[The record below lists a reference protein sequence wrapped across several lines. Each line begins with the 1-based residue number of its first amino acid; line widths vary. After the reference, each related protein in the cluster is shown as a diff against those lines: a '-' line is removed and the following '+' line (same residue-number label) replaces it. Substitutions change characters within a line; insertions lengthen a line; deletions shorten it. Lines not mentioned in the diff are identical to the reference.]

1 MLKKQNNG
9 GRLPMANTREY
20 KSDVFCMLMED
31 KKNALQVYNALSG
44 KHYTDPEIVE
54 IMTIEKGISLSI
66 RNDASF
72 IVESDITFT
81 EHQSTYNPNMAL
93 REMIYFTDTIRKLVA
108 SRDLFSKHRILL
120 PSPRF
125 VVFYNGTEPRPEYE
139 VQRLSDSFIH
149 REQEANLELKCE
161 IYNINPGKSAVLL
174 EECLV
179 LREYTAFVSRVR
191 ENHNAGM
198 ELNQAVE
205 KAIDDCIADHILE
218 DFLIERR
225 DEVRH
230 MVVID
235 NTWERREQLIREE
248 EREDGRREGRKA
260 GLQEGRK
267 NALKSMVQKKLLKG
281 KSVDQIADECEEE
294 VPVIRELIREIEQNH
309 Q

>member
-1 MLKKQNNG
+1 
-9 GRLPMANTREY
+9 
-20 KSDVFCMLMED
+20 
-31 KKNALQVYNALSG
+31 
-44 KHYTDPEIVE
+44 
-54 IMTIEKGISLSI
+54 
-66 RNDASF
+66 
-72 IVESDITFT
+72 
-81 EHQSTYNPNMAL
+81 
-93 REMIYFTDTIRKLVA
+93 
-108 SRDLFSKHRILL
+108 
-120 PSPRF
+120 
-125 VVFYNGTEPRPEYE
+125 
-139 VQRLSDSFIH
+139 
-149 REQEANLELKCE
+149 
-161 IYNINPGKSAVLL
+161 
-174 EECLV
+174 
-179 LREYTAFVSRVR
+179 
-191 ENHNAGM
+191 M

-267 NALKSMVQKKLLKG
+267 AGLQEGRKNALKSMVQKKLLKG

>member
-1 MLKKQNNG
+1 M
-9 GRLPMANTREY
+9 
-20 KSDVFCMLMED
+20 
-31 KKNALQVYNALSG
+31 
-44 KHYTDPEIVE
+44 
-54 IMTIEKGISLSI
+54 
-66 RNDASF
+66 
-72 IVESDITFT
+72 
-81 EHQSTYNPNMAL
+81 
-93 REMIYFTDTIRKLVA
+93 
-108 SRDLFSKHRILL
+108 
-120 PSPRF
+120 
-125 VVFYNGTEPRPEYE
+125 
-139 VQRLSDSFIH
+139 
-149 REQEANLELKCE
+149 
-161 IYNINPGKSAVLL
+161 

-248 EREDGRREGRKA
+248 EREDGRREGSKA
-260 GLQEGRK
+260 GVQEGRK

-294 VPVIRELIREIEQNH
+294 VPVIRELIRELEQKC

>member
-1 MLKKQNNG
+1 
-9 GRLPMANTREY
+9 
-20 KSDVFCMLMED
+20 
-31 KKNALQVYNALSG
+31 
-44 KHYTDPEIVE
+44 
-54 IMTIEKGISLSI
+54 
-66 RNDASF
+66 
-72 IVESDITFT
+72 
-81 EHQSTYNPNMAL
+81 
-93 REMIYFTDTIRKLVA
+93 
-108 SRDLFSKHRILL
+108 
-120 PSPRF
+120 
-125 VVFYNGTEPRPEYE
+125 
-139 VQRLSDSFIH
+139 
-149 REQEANLELKCE
+149 
-161 IYNINPGKSAVLL
+161 
-174 EECLV
+174 
-179 LREYTAFVSRVR
+179 
-191 ENHNAGM
+191 M

-260 GLQEGRK
+260 GL
-267 NALKSMVQKKLLKG
+267 KSMVQKKLLKG

>member
-1 MLKKQNNG
+1 M
-9 GRLPMANTREY
+9 
-20 KSDVFCMLMED
+20 
-31 KKNALQVYNALSG
+31 
-44 KHYTDPEIVE
+44 
-54 IMTIEKGISLSI
+54 
-66 RNDASF
+66 
-72 IVESDITFT
+72 
-81 EHQSTYNPNMAL
+81 
-93 REMIYFTDTIRKLVA
+93 
-108 SRDLFSKHRILL
+108 
-120 PSPRF
+120 
-125 VVFYNGTEPRPEYE
+125 
-139 VQRLSDSFIH
+139 
-149 REQEANLELKCE
+149 
-161 IYNINPGKSAVLL
+161 

-260 GLQEGRK
+260 GL
-267 NALKSMVQKKLLKG
+267 KSMVQKKLLKG

>member
-1 MLKKQNNG
+1 MRSSKKITNRG
-9 GRLPMANTREY
+9 TKRL
-20 KSDVFCMLMED
+20 
-31 KKNALQVYNALSG
+31 
-44 KHYTDPEIVE
+44 
-54 IMTIEKGISLSI
+54 
-66 RNDASF
+66 
-72 IVESDITFT
+72 
-81 EHQSTYNPNMAL
+81 
-93 REMIYFTDTIRKLVA
+93 
-108 SRDLFSKHRILL
+108 
-120 PSPRF
+120 
-125 VVFYNGTEPRPEYE
+125 
-139 VQRLSDSFIH
+139 
-149 REQEANLELKCE
+149 
-161 IYNINPGKSAVLL
+161 LL

-191 ENHNAGM
+191 ENHNAGI

-218 DFLIERR
+218 DFLRERR

-294 VPVIRELIREIEQNH
+294 VPVIRELIREIEQENH
-309 Q
+309 

>member
-1 MLKKQNNG
+1 
-9 GRLPMANTREY
+9 
-20 KSDVFCMLMED
+20 
-31 KKNALQVYNALSG
+31 
-44 KHYTDPEIVE
+44 
-54 IMTIEKGISLSI
+54 
-66 RNDASF
+66 
-72 IVESDITFT
+72 
-81 EHQSTYNPNMAL
+81 
-93 REMIYFTDTIRKLVA
+93 
-108 SRDLFSKHRILL
+108 
-120 PSPRF
+120 
-125 VVFYNGTEPRPEYE
+125 
-139 VQRLSDSFIH
+139 
-149 REQEANLELKCE
+149 
-161 IYNINPGKSAVLL
+161 
-174 EECLV
+174 
-179 LREYTAFVSRVR
+179 
-191 ENHNAGM
+191 M

-267 NALKSMVQKKLLKG
+267 AGLQEGRKAGLQEGRKNALKSMVQKKLLKG

>member
-1 MLKKQNNG
+1 M
-9 GRLPMANTREY
+9 
-20 KSDVFCMLMED
+20 
-31 KKNALQVYNALSG
+31 
-44 KHYTDPEIVE
+44 
-54 IMTIEKGISLSI
+54 
-66 RNDASF
+66 
-72 IVESDITFT
+72 
-81 EHQSTYNPNMAL
+81 
-93 REMIYFTDTIRKLVA
+93 
-108 SRDLFSKHRILL
+108 
-120 PSPRF
+120 
-125 VVFYNGTEPRPEYE
+125 
-139 VQRLSDSFIH
+139 
-149 REQEANLELKCE
+149 
-161 IYNINPGKSAVLL
+161 

-248 EREDGRREGRKA
+248 EREDGRREGRKVGLQEGRKA

-267 NALKSMVQKKLLKG
+267 NALKSQVQKKLLKG

-294 VPVIRELIREIEQNH
+294 VPVIRELIRELEQKC

>member
-1 MLKKQNNG
+1 M
-9 GRLPMANTREY
+9 
-20 KSDVFCMLMED
+20 
-31 KKNALQVYNALSG
+31 
-44 KHYTDPEIVE
+44 
-54 IMTIEKGISLSI
+54 
-66 RNDASF
+66 
-72 IVESDITFT
+72 
-81 EHQSTYNPNMAL
+81 
-93 REMIYFTDTIRKLVA
+93 
-108 SRDLFSKHRILL
+108 
-120 PSPRF
+120 
-125 VVFYNGTEPRPEYE
+125 
-139 VQRLSDSFIH
+139 
-149 REQEANLELKCE
+149 
-161 IYNINPGKSAVLL
+161 

-267 NALKSMVQKKLLKG
+267 AGLQEGRKNALKSQVQKKLLKG

-294 VPVIRELIREIEQNH
+294 VPVIRELIRELEQKC

>member
-1 MLKKQNNG
+1 M
-9 GRLPMANTREY
+9 
-20 KSDVFCMLMED
+20 
-31 KKNALQVYNALSG
+31 
-44 KHYTDPEIVE
+44 
-54 IMTIEKGISLSI
+54 
-66 RNDASF
+66 
-72 IVESDITFT
+72 
-81 EHQSTYNPNMAL
+81 
-93 REMIYFTDTIRKLVA
+93 
-108 SRDLFSKHRILL
+108 
-120 PSPRF
+120 
-125 VVFYNGTEPRPEYE
+125 
-139 VQRLSDSFIH
+139 
-149 REQEANLELKCE
+149 
-161 IYNINPGKSAVLL
+161 

-218 DFLIERR
+218 DFLRERR

-267 NALKSMVQKKLLKG
+267 AGLQEGRKAGLQEGRKAGLQEGRKNALKSMVQKKLLKG
-281 KSVDQIADECEEE
+281 KSLDQIADECEEE
-294 VPVIRELIREIEQNH
+294 VPVIRELIREIEQEGI
-309 Q
+309 

>member
-1 MLKKQNNG
+1 M
-9 GRLPMANTREY
+9 
-20 KSDVFCMLMED
+20 
-31 KKNALQVYNALSG
+31 
-44 KHYTDPEIVE
+44 
-54 IMTIEKGISLSI
+54 
-66 RNDASF
+66 
-72 IVESDITFT
+72 
-81 EHQSTYNPNMAL
+81 
-93 REMIYFTDTIRKLVA
+93 
-108 SRDLFSKHRILL
+108 
-120 PSPRF
+120 
-125 VVFYNGTEPRPEYE
+125 
-139 VQRLSDSFIH
+139 
-149 REQEANLELKCE
+149 
-161 IYNINPGKSAVLL
+161 
-174 EECLV
+174 

-191 ENHNAGM
+191 ENHNVGM

>member
-1 MLKKQNNG
+1 M
-9 GRLPMANTREY
+9 
-20 KSDVFCMLMED
+20 
-31 KKNALQVYNALSG
+31 
-44 KHYTDPEIVE
+44 
-54 IMTIEKGISLSI
+54 
-66 RNDASF
+66 
-72 IVESDITFT
+72 
-81 EHQSTYNPNMAL
+81 
-93 REMIYFTDTIRKLVA
+93 
-108 SRDLFSKHRILL
+108 
-120 PSPRF
+120 
-125 VVFYNGTEPRPEYE
+125 
-139 VQRLSDSFIH
+139 
-149 REQEANLELKCE
+149 
-161 IYNINPGKSAVLL
+161 
-174 EECLV
+174 

-294 VPVIRELIREIEQNH
+294 VPVIRELIRELEQKC

>member
-1 MLKKQNNG
+1 M
-9 GRLPMANTREY
+9 
-20 KSDVFCMLMED
+20 
-31 KKNALQVYNALSG
+31 
-44 KHYTDPEIVE
+44 
-54 IMTIEKGISLSI
+54 
-66 RNDASF
+66 
-72 IVESDITFT
+72 
-81 EHQSTYNPNMAL
+81 
-93 REMIYFTDTIRKLVA
+93 
-108 SRDLFSKHRILL
+108 
-120 PSPRF
+120 
-125 VVFYNGTEPRPEYE
+125 
-139 VQRLSDSFIH
+139 
-149 REQEANLELKCE
+149 
-161 IYNINPGKSAVLL
+161 
-174 EECLV
+174 

-191 ENHNAGM
+191 ENHNVGM

-248 EREDGRREGRKA
+248 EREDGRREGRKVGLQEGRKA

-267 NALKSMVQKKLLKG
+267 NALKSQVQKKLLKG

>member
-1 MLKKQNNG
+1 M
-9 GRLPMANTREY
+9 
-20 KSDVFCMLMED
+20 
-31 KKNALQVYNALSG
+31 
-44 KHYTDPEIVE
+44 
-54 IMTIEKGISLSI
+54 
-66 RNDASF
+66 
-72 IVESDITFT
+72 
-81 EHQSTYNPNMAL
+81 
-93 REMIYFTDTIRKLVA
+93 
-108 SRDLFSKHRILL
+108 
-120 PSPRF
+120 
-125 VVFYNGTEPRPEYE
+125 
-139 VQRLSDSFIH
+139 
-149 REQEANLELKCE
+149 
-161 IYNINPGKSAVLL
+161 

-294 VPVIRELIREIEQNH
+294 VPVIRELIRELEQKC

>member
-1 MLKKQNNG
+1 M
-9 GRLPMANTREY
+9 
-20 KSDVFCMLMED
+20 
-31 KKNALQVYNALSG
+31 
-44 KHYTDPEIVE
+44 
-54 IMTIEKGISLSI
+54 
-66 RNDASF
+66 
-72 IVESDITFT
+72 
-81 EHQSTYNPNMAL
+81 
-93 REMIYFTDTIRKLVA
+93 
-108 SRDLFSKHRILL
+108 
-120 PSPRF
+120 
-125 VVFYNGTEPRPEYE
+125 
-139 VQRLSDSFIH
+139 
-149 REQEANLELKCE
+149 
-161 IYNINPGKSAVLL
+161 

-260 GLQEGRK
+260 ALQ
-267 NALKSMVQKKLLKG
+267 SMVQKKLARG
-281 KSVDQIADECEEE
+281 KSIGQIADECEEE
-294 VPVIRELIREIEQNH
+294 VSVIRDLIREMEQKC

>member
-1 MLKKQNNG
+1 M
-9 GRLPMANTREY
+9 
-20 KSDVFCMLMED
+20 
-31 KKNALQVYNALSG
+31 
-44 KHYTDPEIVE
+44 
-54 IMTIEKGISLSI
+54 
-66 RNDASF
+66 
-72 IVESDITFT
+72 
-81 EHQSTYNPNMAL
+81 
-93 REMIYFTDTIRKLVA
+93 
-108 SRDLFSKHRILL
+108 
-120 PSPRF
+120 
-125 VVFYNGTEPRPEYE
+125 
-139 VQRLSDSFIH
+139 
-149 REQEANLELKCE
+149 
-161 IYNINPGKSAVLL
+161 LL

-191 ENHNAGM
+191 ENHNAGI

-294 VPVIRELIREIEQNH
+294 VPVIRELIREIEQENH
-309 Q
+309 

>member
-1 MLKKQNNG
+1 M
-9 GRLPMANTREY
+9 
-20 KSDVFCMLMED
+20 
-31 KKNALQVYNALSG
+31 
-44 KHYTDPEIVE
+44 
-54 IMTIEKGISLSI
+54 
-66 RNDASF
+66 
-72 IVESDITFT
+72 
-81 EHQSTYNPNMAL
+81 
-93 REMIYFTDTIRKLVA
+93 
-108 SRDLFSKHRILL
+108 
-120 PSPRF
+120 
-125 VVFYNGTEPRPEYE
+125 
-139 VQRLSDSFIH
+139 
-149 REQEANLELKCE
+149 
-161 IYNINPGKSAVLL
+161 

-294 VPVIRELIREIEQNH
+294 VPVIRELIREIEQENH
-309 Q
+309 

>member
-1 MLKKQNNG
+1 M
-9 GRLPMANTREY
+9 
-20 KSDVFCMLMED
+20 
-31 KKNALQVYNALSG
+31 
-44 KHYTDPEIVE
+44 
-54 IMTIEKGISLSI
+54 
-66 RNDASF
+66 
-72 IVESDITFT
+72 
-81 EHQSTYNPNMAL
+81 
-93 REMIYFTDTIRKLVA
+93 
-108 SRDLFSKHRILL
+108 
-120 PSPRF
+120 
-125 VVFYNGTEPRPEYE
+125 
-139 VQRLSDSFIH
+139 
-149 REQEANLELKCE
+149 
-161 IYNINPGKSAVLL
+161 

-260 GLQEGRK
+260 GLQEGLQEGRKAGLQEGRKAGLQEGRK
-267 NALKSMVQKKLLKG
+267 NALKSQVQKKLLKG

-294 VPVIRELIREIEQNH
+294 VPVIRELIREIEQEGI
-309 Q
+309 